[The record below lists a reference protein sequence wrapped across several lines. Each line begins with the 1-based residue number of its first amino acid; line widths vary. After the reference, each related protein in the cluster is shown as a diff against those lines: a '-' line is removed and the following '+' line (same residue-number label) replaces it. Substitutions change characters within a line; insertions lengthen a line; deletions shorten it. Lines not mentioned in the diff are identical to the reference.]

1 MVMLFLIK
9 AEFELSLAIA
19 LCPFNITA
27 MSFFF
32 KNHFKYIMPFDIVR

>member
-27 MSFFF
+27 MSFF